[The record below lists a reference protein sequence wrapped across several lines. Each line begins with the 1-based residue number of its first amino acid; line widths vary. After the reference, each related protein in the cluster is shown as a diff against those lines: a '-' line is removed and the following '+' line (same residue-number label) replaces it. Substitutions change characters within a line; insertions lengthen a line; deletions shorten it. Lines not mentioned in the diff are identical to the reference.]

1 MPIRLLN
8 RKGRDKK
15 ELSIPAVFACCPK
28 RPLDDDRLELQST
41 LGSVKSV
48 KCMFYCYTND
58 PNLEIHGQ
66 LTATLE
72 KAFRSQAIK
81 HGN

>member
-1 MPIRLLN
+1 MTIRLIK

-15 ELSIPAVFACCPK
+15 ELSIPAVFSCCPK

-58 PNLEIHGQ
+58 PNQETHAQ
-66 LTATLE
+66 LNAMSE
-72 KAFRSQAIK
+72 KAFKSRAIK